1 MADSSDGPV
10 TFIVPVGFFIFTT
23 RSFLFLCLDDG
34 GYAAARRPHDP
45 ITFGPRLEM

>member
-10 TFIVPVGFFIFTT
+10 TFIVPVGFFIFTA
-23 RSFLFLCLDDG
+23 RSFLFLCFG
-34 GYAAARRPHDP
+34 RWSYAAARRPHDP